1 MQRSLFCLLLAILLA
16 SCTHSAD
23 VAAART
29 PDSSPAG
36 DLQYLV
42 GSWLATGEDP
52 RTGTTFT
59 MPYRVEPVLGGTW
72 LSGSATAPDLGLEIR
87 DLWGRD
93 PATGEIVRTIFQSN
107 GNYGTVRS
115 PGWDGEVLR
124 LAGEVSTKDG
134 LVQVRETITRVGPS
148 EFRAV
153 WEALLGGKWT
163 VYSIERVVRQ

>member
-1 MQRSLFCLLLAILLA
+1 MA
-16 SCTHSAD
+16 
-23 VAAART
+23 
-29 PDSSPAG
+29 

-42 GSWLATGEDP
+42 GSWTATGEDP
-52 RTGTTFT
+52 GTGSTFT
-59 MPYRVEPVLGGTW
+59 MPYRVEPVLGGNR

-115 PGWDGEVLR
+115 PGWDGDVLR
-124 LAGEVSTKDG
+124 LEGEVSSKDG
-134 LVQVRETITRVGPS
+134 LVRVRETITRVAPS

-153 WEALLGGKWT
+153 WEALLDGKWT
-163 VYSIERVVRQ
+163 VYSIERVTRR